1 MHPYRLL
8 IPLMAVKKCIKIIER
23 STSQQQHVC
32 WPDKKMN
39 ITSTRIVPVDKGLWK
54 ASASIVL
61 NNQFILRDISIVER
75 ASGGLAVIM
84 PNRSKPD
91 GTKHAYFRPLDNATR
106 EEMTALILKDYELL
120 NGNPNE
126 IIVWHDKEMAEPI
139 SVTNIRVAPIENDPV
154 VQAIVSVTLDNAI
167 VLNQVRIIKDP
178 DDNRVWLSMPAKK
191 VVYTGDDGERKEKK
205 VPYFHPMSPEC
216 RRMLTQD
223 VLRMYQVYLQATA

>member
-167 VLNQVRIIKDP
+167 VLN
-178 DDNRVWLSMPAKK
+178 
-191 VVYTGDDGERKEKK
+191 
-205 VPYFHPMSPEC
+205 
-216 RRMLTQD
+216 
-223 VLRMYQVYLQATA
+223 

>member
-1 MHPYRLL
+1 
-8 IPLMAVKKCIKIIER
+8 
-23 STSQQQHVC
+23 
-32 WPDKKMN
+32 MN
-39 ITSTRIVPVDKGLWK
+39 VTSTKIVPVDRGLWK

-75 ASGGLAVIM
+75 AETGVLAVIM

-91 GTKHAYFRPLDNATR
+91 GTKHAYFRPLDNDIR
-106 EEMTALILKDYELL
+106 KKLIELILKDYKLINE
-120 NGNPNE
+120 NPKE
-126 IIVWHDKEMAEPI
+126 IIVWHDKEMKDPI
-139 SVTNIRVAPIENDPV
+139 SVTNIRVAPIENDPI

-178 DDNRVWLSMPAKK
+178 EDGREWLSMPAKK
-191 VVYTGDDGERKEKK
+191 VVFTAEDGERKEKK

-223 VLRMYQVYLQATA
+223 ILRMYQVYLQATA